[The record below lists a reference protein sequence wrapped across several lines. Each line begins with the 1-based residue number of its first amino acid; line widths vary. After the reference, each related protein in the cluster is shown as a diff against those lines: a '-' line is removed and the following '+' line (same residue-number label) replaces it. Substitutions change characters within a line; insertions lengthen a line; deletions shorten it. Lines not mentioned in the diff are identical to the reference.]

1 MAKIGII
8 GVGVVGKAMKE
19 GFKDAH
25 QLFLHDPKLGTSLE
39 NVTDNTDFSYIAVP
53 TPSNPK
59 TGECDTSIIES
70 ILSEIPDNH
79 NIVIKSTIIPGTT
92 NHLQEKYPNLKIGCS
107 PEFLRSAS
115 SEYDFKNQD
124 ILVVGTNHKEIANDV
139 LSHHLESDLLKS
151 KNFFHVTPTQ
161 AELVKYAKNS
171 FYALKVIFANQF
183 HQLSKDLGEEWNVV
197 KDIITTPQE
206 QIIGPSHLSS
216 PIEGQRGYGGECLPK
231 DTLALK
237 FELEKRGIKY
247 NLIEALLKDNENL
260 QRKNN

>member
-70 ILSEIPDNH
+70 ILSEMPDNH

-92 NHLQEKYPNLKIGCS
+92 NYLQEKYPNLKIGCS

-124 ILVVGTNHKEIANDV
+124 ILVVGTNHKKIAQDV
-139 LSHHLESDLLKS
+139 LSHHQESDLLKS

-171 FYALKVIFANQF
+171 FYAMKVIFANQF
-183 HQLSKDLGEEWNVV
+183 HDLSKELGEEWSVV
-197 KDIITTPQE
+197 KEIITTPQE
-206 QIIGPSHLSS
+206 QIIGPSHLNS
-216 PIEGQRGYGGECLPK
+216 PKDGQKGYGGKCLPK
-231 DTLALK
+231 DTLALRAS
-237 FELEKRGIKY
+237 LQNMGIKY
-247 NLIEALLKDNENL
+247 NFIEAIIKDNENL
-260 QRKNN
+260 KNR

>member
-8 GVGVVGKAMKE
+8 GVGVVGTAMKD
-19 GFKDAH
+19 GFKGAH
-25 QLFLHDPKLGTSLE
+25 QIFLHDPKLGTNLE

-70 ILSEIPDNH
+70 ILSKMPDNH

-92 NHLQEKYPNLKIGCS
+92 NQLQEKYPNLKIGCS

-124 ILVVGTNHKEIANDV
+124 ILVIGTKHNQMAQDI
-139 LSHHLESDLLKS
+139 LSHHKESKVFNS
-151 KNFFHVTPTQ
+151 MNFFHVTPTQ

-171 FYALKVIFANQF
+171 FYAMKVIFANQF
-183 HQLSKDLGEEWNVV
+183 HDLSNELGEEWNVV
-197 KDIITTPQE
+197 KEIITSPQQ
-206 QIIGPSHLSS
+206 QIIGPSHLDS
-216 PIEGQRGYGGECLPK
+216 PKENQNGYGGDCLPK
-231 DTLALK
+231 DTLALRA
-237 FELEKRGIKY
+237 LLQSLGIKY
-247 NLIEALLKDNENL
+247 NFIEAIIKDNENL
-260 QRKNN
+260 KNR

>member
-19 GFKDAH
+19 GFKGAH
-25 QLFLHDPKLGTSLE
+25 QLFLHDPKLGTNLE

-53 TPSNPK
+53 TPSDPN

-70 ILSEIPDNH
+70 ILSQMPNNH

-92 NHLQEKYPNLKIGCS
+92 NYLQDKYPNLKIGCS

-124 ILVVGTNHKEIANDV
+124 ILVVGTKHKQMAKDI
-139 LSHHLESDLLKS
+139 LSHHKKSEVLKS
-151 KNFFHVTPTQ
+151 TNFFHVTPTQ

-171 FYALKVIFANQF
+171 FYAMKVIFANQF
-183 HQLSKDLGEEWNVV
+183 HDLSMELGEEWSVV
-197 KDIITTPQE
+197 KKIITSPQE
-206 QIIGPSHLSS
+206 QIIGPSHLDS
-216 PIEGQRGYGGECLPK
+216 PKENQRGYGGDCLPK
-231 DTLALK
+231 DTLALRA
-237 FELEKRGIKY
+237 LLQNIGIKY
-247 NLIEALLKDNENL
+247 DFIEAIIKDNEKL
-260 QRKNN
+260 KNR

>member
-8 GVGVVGKAMKE
+8 GVGVVGKAIKE

-53 TPSNPK
+53 TPSDPN

-70 ILSEIPDNH
+70 ILSEMPNNH

-92 NHLQEKYPNLKIGCS
+92 NYLQDKYPNLKIGCS

-124 ILVVGTNHKEIANDV
+124 ILVVGTKHKQMAQDILCHHKESEVI
-139 LSHHLESDLLKS
+139 KS
-151 KNFFHVTPTQ
+151 TNFFHVTPTQ

-171 FYALKVIFANQF
+171 FYAMKVIFANQF
-183 HQLSKDLGEEWNVV
+183 HDLSKELGEEWSVV
-197 KDIITTPQE
+197 KKIITSPQE
-206 QIIGPSHLSS
+206 QIIGPSHLDS
-216 PIEGQRGYGGECLPK
+216 PKDDQRGYGGDCLPK
-231 DTLALK
+231 DTIALSA
-237 FELEKRGIKY
+237 LLQNIGIKY
-247 NLIEALLKDNENL
+247 DFIEAIITDNEKL
-260 QRKNN
+260 KNR